1 MLAQRRRQW
10 PRITAAL
17 GQCIVCSSVSG
28 AGLESV
34 TRIVTGM
41 QQSENA
47 VQRFNAVSIAGQR
60 RKLWVNIETALGECH
75 VLAQSIHQT
84 NGGFVLAQRR
94 RQLTGIDPAMGCD
107 AGPTW
112 NRNLVRRPTS
122 SVQGTS

>member
-10 PRITAAL
+10 PRITAAS

-28 AGLESV
+28 AGLKSV

-41 QQSENA
+41 QQSENT

-60 RKLWVNIETALGECH
+60 RTLWVNIETALGKCH
-75 VLAQSIHQT
+75 VFAQSIHQT
-84 NGGFVLAQRR
+84 NDGFVLGQRR
-94 RQLTGIDPAMGCD
+94 RQLTGIDPAMGYD

-112 NRNLVRRPTS
+112 NRNLVRRP
-122 SVQGTS
+122 VQGIS